1 MVSRVKSPFHYCF
14 YLTMS
19 EAHEPGKAVSAEDC
33 QSVKSDKNSTV
44 STVLSEHSDFGFT
57 L

>member
-1 MVSRVKSPFHYCF
+1 
-14 YLTMS
+14 MS

-33 QSVKSDKNSTV
+33 QSVQSDKNSTV